1 MKTQNLTTAKKIESF
16 GTTGIYV
23 DGQLNEEMDIDS
35 FDKIIDL
42 LDDNNVNYEWQ
53 YTHENDEDMPQDEW
67 TITIK
72 NK

>member
-23 DGQLNEEMDIDS
+23 DGQLNEQMDIDS
-35 FDKIIDL
+35 LDKIIDI
-42 LDDNNVNYEWQ
+42 LDDNNVNYEWE
-53 YTHENDEDMPQDEW
+53 YTYENDEDMPQDEW